1 MIALIDEYKKELI
14 SIAYFA
20 EETVQNYV
28 SCIISFIEYCKDS
41 LKIEPAKCQ
50 GHHILGWITVKGSN
64 LLLALA

>member
-1 MIALIDEYKKELI
+1 MFNFEKLI

-28 SCIISFIEYCKDS
+28 SCIISFIEYCKDN